1 MVKSLS
7 FYRIINYILLRSSYL
22 LSRLTGSLFL
32 WGKPISL
39 SIEIS
44 GNCQLHCPECPLGNG
59 KHIQRPLM
67 SYELF
72 ASIIEQNKKHLWM
85 VSLYFQ
91 GEPLLHPGAEKFI
104 TLLKKYRIYTSLS
117 TNGNFDSPALAEK
130 LVQTGLDEL
139 IVSVDGADQESYAV
153 YRKGGSLEKV
163 MSFMENIRQA
173 KNQSRKSRPR
183 VIMQS
188 ILMRQNEKNLIDLK
202 IMAKR
207 AGASLRLKSMQ
218 IININQTDSLPES
231 PKLRRYNIK
240 DGRAMIKNPLG
251 NHCWRVF
258 RNPVISSKGDVL
270 PCCFDKAGKYKMGNV
285 QHMPFSRIWHS
296 DAYRA
301 FVKKVFTERKNT
313 DICTNCTEGTKS
325 IYV

>member
-7 FYRIINYILLRSSYL
+7 FNRIINYILLKSSYL
-22 LSRLTGSLFL
+22 LSSLTGSLFL
-32 WGKPISL
+32 WGKPITL

-59 KHIQRPLM
+59 KHRCRPLM

-72 ASIIEQNKKHLWM
+72 EAIIGQSKKHLWM

-91 GEPLLHPGAEKFI
+91 GEPLLHAGAYKFI
-104 TLLKKYRIYTSLS
+104 ALLKKHSIYTSVS
-117 TNGNFDSPALAEK
+117 TNGNFDNPALAKK
-130 LVQTGLDEL
+130 LVQAGLDEL
-139 IVSVDGADQESYAV
+139 IVSVDGADQESYAS
-153 YRKGGSLEKV
+153 YRIGGSLEKV
-163 MSFMENIRQA
+163 VAFMKNIRQA
-173 KNQSRKSRPR
+173 KKQSGKSKPR

-188 ILMRQNEKNLIDLK
+188 IVMRQNEKSISALRN
-202 IMAKR
+202 MAKQS
-207 AGASLRLKSMQ
+207 GATLRLKSMQ
-218 IININQTDSLPES
+218 IIIPNQIGNLPEE

-240 DGRAMIKNPLG
+240 NGRAVIKNPLR
-251 NHCWRVF
+251 NHCWRMF
-258 RNPVISSKGDVL
+258 RNPVITSQGDVL

-285 QHMPFSRIWHS
+285 NHMTFSEIWQS

-301 FVKKVFTERKNT
+301 FIKKVFTDRKNT
-313 DICTNCTEGTKS
+313 DICTNCTEGTKN

>member
-7 FYRIINYILLRSSYL
+7 FYRIINYILLRSGYL

-59 KHIQRPLM
+59 KHNQRTLM

-91 GEPLLHPGAEKFI
+91 GEPLLHPAIGKFI
-104 TLLKKYRIYTSLS
+104 TLLKKHRIYTSVS
-117 TNGNFDSPALAEK
+117 TNGNFDNPSLAEK

-139 IVSVDGADQESYAV
+139 IVSVDGADQESYAS
-153 YRKGGSLEKV
+153 YRKGGSLMKA
-163 MSFMENIRQA
+163 MAFMQNIRQA
-173 KNQSRKSRPR
+173 KKQSKKNRPR
-183 VIMQS
+183 LIMQS
-188 ILMRQNEKNLIDLK
+188 IIMRQNERSLTHLK
-202 IMAKR
+202 TIAKQ
-207 AGASLRLKSMQ
+207 AEATLRLKSMQ
-218 IININQTDSLPES
+218 IINLNQTDSLPEN
-231 PKLRRYNIK
+231 PKLGRYNIT
-240 DGRAMIKNPLG
+240 DGRAMIKNPLR

-258 RNPVISSKGDVL
+258 RNPVITSHGDVL

-285 QHMPFSRIWHS
+285 QDIPFLHIWHS
-296 DAYRA
+296 GAYRT
-301 FVKKVFTERKNT
+301 FVKKVFTERKKT